1 MATYSLNPNI
11 EKSKIISKT
20 VTKEV
25 NYKILKYD
33 EKYVCDNDEEIGRY
47 RSVIFSEPE
56 GKLLCY
62 TPPKSVTSDFFS
74 ERNPDINNE
83 NIVVTEVIEGTMLS
97 LFWDERINSWELA
110 SKGSIGGN
118 YWFFRTQ
125 YEDSKKES
133 QRTFREMFLEAFR
146 QTTGDLNNNVVIKK
160 LYKGVCYNFVL
171 QHPDNHIVL
180 TVQQPRVVLVSVYEI
195 DKETNTAT
203 FISQDEYQKWFTDGI
218 IEFPKELRESCL
230 ENYRENYCSIQSSYK
245 LPGIMFLNKETGDR
259 ACIENPAYSEVKI
272 LRGNHP
278 NLHYQYLCLRRINK
292 VEEFLQYF
300 PQYNKTFHRFF
311 NQFESFVTNTHQSYL
326 SYYIKKEGKQI
337 SQKYFPVIYKLHHEI
352 YLPSLSSEEKIIMK
366 KAEVRKGLLTF
377 APSYLFYYLQLEV

>member
-1 MATYSLNPNI
+1 
-11 EKSKIISKT
+11 
-20 VTKEV
+20 
-25 NYKILKYD
+25 
-33 EKYVCDNDEEIGRY
+33 
-47 RSVIFSEPE
+47 
-56 GKLLCY
+56 
-62 TPPKSVTSDFFS
+62 
-74 ERNPDINNE
+74 
-83 NIVVTEVIEGTMLS
+83 
-97 LFWDERINSWELA
+97 LA

-146 QTTGDLNNNVVIKK
+146 QTSGDLNDNVVIKE

-180 TVQQPRVVLVSVYEI
+180 TIEQPRVVLVSVYEI
-195 DKETNTAT
+195 NQHTNTAT
-203 FISQDEYQKWFTDGI
+203 FISPDEYQKWFRNGI
-218 IEFPKELRESCL
+218 VEFPKELRESCL
-230 ENYRENYCSIQSSYK
+230 ENYRENYCSIQSTYN

-259 ACIENPAYSEVKI
+259 ACIENPVYSEVKI

-292 VEEFLQYF
+292 VEEFLNYF
-300 PQYNKTFHRFF
+300 PQYSKTFYRFF

-352 YLPSLSSEEKIIMK
+352 YLPALSSEEKIIMK

-377 APSYLFYYLQLEV
+377 APSYLFYYLQLQI